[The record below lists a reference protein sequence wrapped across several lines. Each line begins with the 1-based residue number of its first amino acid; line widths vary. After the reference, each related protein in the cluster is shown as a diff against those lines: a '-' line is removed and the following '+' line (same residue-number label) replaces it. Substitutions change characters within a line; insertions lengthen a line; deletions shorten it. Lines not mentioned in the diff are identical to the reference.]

1 MDSPSLLEVNELETY
16 FYTER
21 GIVKP
26 VDNVSFQVN
35 KGEIVGLVGESGCGK
50 SVTAQSI
57 LRLLDEHTVEF
68 DGEINI
74 EGKNILD
81 LNKKDMRKIRG
92 NDISMIFQ
100 DPSSSLNPVHTIGK
114 QIVESLRMHKKIIKK
129 DAYKE
134 AVELLRVTGI
144 PSPEKRVME
153 YPHQLSGGMR
163 QRAMIAIALA
173 CQPKILIADEPTTAL
188 DVTIQAQILNL
199 IRDLNK
205 KNDTGVIFITHD
217 LGVVAELCHRVI
229 VMYLGQI
236 VEEADVKTLFTSPKH
251 PYTRGL
257 IKSIPQ
263 MDGDRSQKLHVI
275 KGSVP
280 SQNEKPKGCNFAP
293 RCPFADEL
301 CLEKDP
307 SLFMDS
313 DQQKVKCWHYKEI
326 ALKEEGNHDAL
337 YGRTGEII

>member
-1 MDSPSLLEVNELETY
+1 MDSQSLLEVKKLETY

-26 VDNVSFQVN
+26 VDNVSFHVN

-57 LRLLDEHTVEF
+57 LRLLDEHNVDYE
-68 DGEINI
+68 GEINI
-74 EGKNILD
+74 EGKNIIALS
-81 LNKKDMRKIRG
+81 KKEMRKIRG

-114 QIVESLRMHKKIIKK
+114 QIIESLRLHKKITKK

-134 AVELLRVTGI
+134 AIELLRVTGI
-144 PSPEKRVME
+144 PSPEKRVAE
-153 YPHQLSGGMR
+153 YPHQLSGGMK

-205 KNDTGVIFITHD
+205 RNNMGVIFITHD

-257 IKSIPQ
+257 LKSIPQ

-275 KGSVP
+275 EGSVP

-293 RCPFADEL
+293 RCPFADKL
-301 CLEKDP
+301 CMVEDP
-307 SLFMDS
+307 GLFMDS
-313 DQQKVKCWHYKEI
+313 DHQKVKCWHYKEI
-326 ALKEEGNHDAL
+326 ALKEEGNYEVV
-337 YGRTGEII
+337 YGRTGEVI